1 MERETQRLEKKKK
14 DSQILMMSVG
24 RKQQSAGENYL
35 FQESGF

>member
-1 MERETQRLEKKKK
+1 MKWREAQRSEEIKEA
-14 DSQILMMSVG
+14 QILMMSVG